1 MKLDI
6 LCLFPIIIKA
16 ICVAGMFMN
25 SQDCSIWYWM
35 LPEERKK
42 SRSLPQSDYPSY
54 GNAVAMYF
62 QDDKEFFSFAK
73 CSQPSAE
80 GNGGKF
86 SGKRQSSQSQS
97 FKDHKLPLRT

>member
-6 LCLFPIIIKA
+6 LCPFPTIIKA
-16 ICVAGMFMN
+16 ICVAGMFMD

-62 QDDKEFFSFAK
+62 QDNKEFSSFLLQNAANLLQK
-73 CSQPSAE
+73 EMVASSV
-80 GNGGKF
+80 GNDRALSPRVSKITN
-86 SGKRQSSQSQS
+86 S
-97 FKDHKLPLRT
+97 L